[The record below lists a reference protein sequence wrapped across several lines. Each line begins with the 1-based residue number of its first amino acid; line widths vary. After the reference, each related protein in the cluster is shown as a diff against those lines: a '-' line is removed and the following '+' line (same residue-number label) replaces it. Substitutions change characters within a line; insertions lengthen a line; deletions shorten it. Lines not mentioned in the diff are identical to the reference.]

1 MPWTWAGLFAAIKL
15 ALTMSVAGRYGFH
28 QDELYYLASSRHLEL
43 GYVDYPS
50 IVPLLAAA
58 DQAIAPGSL
67 VALRLLPALAG
78 STIIVLTA
86 LIARELGA
94 STRVQAWAAFAAF
107 LSPMY
112 IGGTLMFQTVAFDEL
127 VWAVALLVFARILRD
142 QGGSPTARAMPAPG
156 DRGDYPPGY
165 DRRLWLLLGLVI
177 GIGLE
182 TKFTIAALPVA
193 ILVALLVAR
202 RDMLATPWP
211 WIGAAI
217 ALTLLVPNLV
227 WQASHDWISV
237 QYTLSHR
244 GHTDG
249 PIAYW
254 LQQLLL
260 FNPLFLVPGVAG
272 MVALRRDPRFAPLVY
287 AAIVVELIFFASGG
301 KAYYPA
307 PIYPVLYAA
316 GAIWLDGRLRRRWPV
331 AAFATASIALIVVL
345 LPLGLPVLEVHTMI
359 GQNLWKS
366 RPDYAQMIGW
376 PEVAQETAQVYDSLP
391 ADQRA
396 NTVIVA
402 HYYGEAGAID
412 FYGPALGLPHVVSPH
427 LTYWYW
433 APPRLDPTSAI
444 LVNFTPQEA
453 DRLFSDCRQAG
464 TLTNQYGL
472 HNDEYGDPILVCTQP
487 RQPLWTVWRSLQT
500 LD

>member
-1 MPWTWAGLFAAIKL
+1 MRARVPWPWIALFAAIKL
-15 ALTMSVAGRYGFH
+15 AVTMAVANRYGFH

-43 GYVDYPS
+43 GYVDYPP

-78 STIIVLTA
+78 SLIIVLTA

-94 STRVQAWAAFAAF
+94 TTRAQAWAALAAL
-107 LSPMY
+107 LSPMFL
-112 IGGTLMFQTVAFDEL
+112 GGTLMFQTVAFDEL
-127 VWAVALLVFARILRD
+127 IWAIALLVFARILRD
-142 QGGSPTARAMPAPG
+142 DG
-156 DRGDYPPGY
+156 
-165 DRRLWLLLGLVI
+165 RRLWLVLGLVV

-182 TKFTIAALPVA
+182 TKFTIIALPVA
-193 ILVALLVAR
+193 MFLALVVGR
-202 RDMLATPWP
+202 REMLATPWP
-211 WIGAAI
+211 WVGAAI
-217 ALTLLVPNLV
+217 ALVLLAPNIS
-227 WQASHDWISV
+227 WQAAHDWVSV

-260 FNPLFLVPGVAG
+260 FNPLFLVPGIAG
-272 MVALRRDPRFAPLVY
+272 MFALRRDHRFAPLVY
-287 AAIVVELIFFASGG
+287 AAILVELIFFASGG

-307 PIYPVLYAA
+307 PIYPMLYAA
-316 GAIWLDGRLRRRWPV
+316 GAIWIDTRARRRLPV
-331 AAFATASIALIVVL
+331 AAFATASTALILIL
-345 LPLGLPVLEVHTMI
+345 LPIALPVLDVRAMI
-359 GQNLWKS
+359 AQNLWKS

-376 PEVAQETAQVYDSLP
+376 PDVAQETAQAYDSLP
-391 ADQRA
+391 SDQRA
-396 NTVIVA
+396 GAVILA

-412 FYGPALGLPHVVSPH
+412 YYGPALGLPNAVSPH

-433 APPRLDPTSAI
+433 APPRLDPSTAI
-444 LVNFTPQEA
+444 LVNFTLVEGNA
-453 DRLFSDCRQAG
+453 LFLDCRQVG
-464 TLTNQYGL
+464 TITNQYGI
-472 HNDEYGDPILVCTQP
+472 HNDEYGAPILVCSNP
-487 RQPLWTVWRSLQT
+487 RKPLWQAWRSLQT